1 MRTFPNAPFPT
12 TRRSRK
18 WLRLTIVRDGT
29 SAHLRRRRLEHVR
42 KGNDAWYYGLLME
55 LETVIFGELTFIG
68 ENDGLAIGIAH

>member
-1 MRTFPNAPFPT
+1 M
-12 TRRSRK
+12 
-18 WLRLTIVRDGT
+18 RDGT